1 MSESEKSKGRL
12 VEELEGLRWRIA
24 ELEASE
30 ARLKVTSV
38 MAKENEDRYQT
49 ILERLEE
56 GYYEL
61 DRKGNLISFNESLCR
76 MFGYPR
82 DELLGMNY
90 RLYQTP
96 ETVERMQRIARQIYR
111 GGKPVKILDY
121 EIIRKDGRTRILEL
135 SASPLRDASG
145 LQMGICGI
153 ARDVTKRKE
162 AEKMLR
168 ESERRLSEIINF
180 LPDAT
185 FAIDMEGRVMAWNQ
199 AMEKMVSILA
209 EDIIGKGDC
218 EYALPLY
225 GLRRPCLVDLVFK
238 ENPATEEGYTVF
250 RRDQTSLLAESS
262 VTLADDRKLILWE
275 KAGPI
280 FDDEGRPIGAIESL
294 RDITPQRTAENMLRA
309 SEEKYRNLLESI
321 DEGYFEID
329 LSGNF
334 TLINDTVCKV
344 FKYSRD
350 ELLGMN
356 HRRYSSAEGARN
368 VSQIFS
374 EIFNT
379 GKPATGIDFDIVRK
393 DGALRILSV
402 SASLALDSSCAPMGF
417 RGVLRDVTD
426 RRRMERELE
435 KRERELA
442 IQSRN
447 LAEANIALKV
457 LLTKREEDKILLEQD
472 VMSNVHQ
479 LVIPFM
485 ERLGQSNLDSAQL
498 ACVRTLKSNLE
509 NIVSPFLRNIG
520 LDHFNLTPQEIH
532 IANQVKDGRTT
543 KEIAALLNL
552 SSRTVEFHRANL
564 RMKLDLKNK
573 KSNLRSYLLSI
584 S

>member
-12 VEELEGLRWRIA
+12 IEELEGLRRRIA

-61 DRKGNLISFNESLCR
+61 DRAGNMVSFNESLR
-76 MFGYPR
+76 KMFGYPR
-82 DELLGMNY
+82 DELLGMNN
-90 RLYQTP
+90 RVYQTP
-96 ETVERMQRIARQIYR
+96 ETAERLNRIAGQIYR
-111 GGKPVKILDY
+111 GGNPVKIIDY

-145 LQMGICGI
+145 FQIGICGI

-162 AEKMLR
+162 AERKLR

-185 FAIDMEGRVMAWNQ
+185 FAVDIEGKVIAWNQ
-199 AMEKMVSILA
+199 AMEKMADTSAEAIL
-209 EDIIGKGDC
+209 GKGDC

-225 GLRRPCLVDLVFK
+225 GLRRPCLIDLVFK
-238 ENPATEEGYTVF
+238 ENPAIEKGYMF
-250 RRDQTSLLAESS
+250 FQRDRNSLLSESS
-262 VTLADDRKLILWE
+262 VTFADGRKLILWE

-280 FDDEGRPIGAIESL
+280 YDDEGHTVGAIESL
-294 RDITPQRTAENMLRA
+294 RDITPQRTAEKMLRA

-321 DEGYFEID
+321 EEGYFEID
-329 LSGNF
+329 LTGNF

-356 HRRYSSAEGARN
+356 HRDYCFSEGAGNISR
-368 VSQIFS
+368 IFDA
-374 EIFNT
+374 IHDT
-379 GKPATGIDFDIVRK
+379 GKPATGIDVDIVRK
-393 DGALRILSV
+393 DGALRILSM
-402 SASLALDSSCAPMGF
+402 SASLALDFSGTPQGF

-442 IQSRN
+442 IKSRN
-447 LAEANIALKV
+447 LEEANIALKV
-457 LLTKREEDKILLEQD
+457 LLTKREEDKIILEQD

-479 LVIPFM
+479 LVVPVM
-485 ERLGQSNLDSAQL
+485 ERLGQSKLDSAQL
-498 ACVRTLKSNLE
+498 ACVHTLKSNLE

-520 LDHFNLTPQEIH
+520 LGHLNLTPQEIH
-532 IANQVKDGRTT
+532 IANLVKDGRTT

-552 SSRTVEFHRANL
+552 SGRTVEFHRANL
-564 RMKLDLKNK
+564 RKKLDLKNK